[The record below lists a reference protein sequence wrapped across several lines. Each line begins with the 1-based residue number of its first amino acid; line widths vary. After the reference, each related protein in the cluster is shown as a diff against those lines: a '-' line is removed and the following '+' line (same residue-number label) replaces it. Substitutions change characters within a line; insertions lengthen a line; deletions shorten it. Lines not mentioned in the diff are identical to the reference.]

1 LKFTRNRYQ
10 EGSLRKVQRRSGAEM
25 WEYRYRNHAEP
36 GSPMRQITLSV
47 LEYPTESKA
56 RLRLQKEVLRINGPE
71 SFRAH
76 VIPTLGV
83 VIEKLKTD
91 EHFEDILQMP
101 PGAEVSP
108 DGLSYST
115 VAGYS
120 SYLTK
125 HIEPRWSSV
134 FLTDIKP
141 LHVSEWLKKLP
152 LSPKTKGHVRALF
165 HMLFE
170 RAMLWGL
177 LDLQRNPIELIKLK
191 GTSRRLRRPHIIT
204 PEKFQELIA
213 ILEQPYRTMAIVA
226 ICTGLRVSEV
236 LALRWEHI
244 DFSAGLILVQQ
255 GVVSGRIGKVKT
267 EASNDEIPLDP
278 VFAQLLLTWRGD
290 RTSGLVFPSHV
301 TGRSYHAGILQ
312 QKILRPK
319 GAEIGI
325 PKLGWHTF
333 RHTYRS
339 LLDEAGAPIG
349 VQQKLMRHSN
359 VATTMN
365 VYGNS
370 TLRAKQDAN
379 SKVVKILINPEK
391 DKDVA

>member
-1 LKFTRNRYQ
+1 MKFTRNRYQ
-10 EGSLRKVQRRSGAEM
+10 EGSLRRVQRKSGAEM

-47 LEYPTESKA
+47 LEYPTECKA
-56 RLRLQKEVLRINGPE
+56 RIRLQEEVLRINGPD

-76 VIPTLGV
+76 IKPTLGV
-83 VIEKLKTD
+83 VIEKFKT
-91 EHFEDILQMP
+91 EERFEEILNMP
-101 PGAEVSP
+101 PGAEISS
-108 DGLSYST
+108 DGMSYST
-115 VAGYS
+115 IAGYS

-125 HIEPRWSSV
+125 HIQPRWSSV
-134 FLTDIKP
+134 FLAEIKP
-141 LHVSEWLKKLP
+141 LQVSEWLKKLP

-191 GTSRRLRRPHIIT
+191 GTSRRLKRPHNIT

-213 ILEQPYRTMAIVA
+213 ILEEPYRTMAIVA
-226 ICTGLRVSEV
+226 ICTGLRISEV

-244 DFSAGLILVQQ
+244 DFSAGVILVQQ

-267 EASNDEIPLDP
+267 EASQDEVPIDP
-278 VFAQLLLTWRGD
+278 AFAQLLLTRRD
-290 RTSGLVFPSHV
+290 RASGLVFPSHV
-301 TGRSYHAGILQ
+301 TGRPYHAGILQ

-319 GAEIGI
+319 GEEIGI

-333 RHTYRS
+333 RHAYRS
-339 LLDEAGAPIG
+339 LLDEVGAPVG

-365 VYGNS
+365 VYGKS

-379 SKVVKILINPEK
+379 SKVVKMLIQS
-391 DKDVA
+391 KDVA

>member
-1 LKFTRNRYQ
+1 MILKFTRNRYQ
-10 EGSLRKVQRRSGAEM
+10 EGSLRRVQRKSGAEM
-25 WEYRYRNHAEP
+25 WEYRYRNHAED

-47 LEYPTESKA
+47 LEYPTETKA
-56 RLRLQKEVLRINGPE
+56 RIRLQEEVLRINGPE

-76 VIPTLGV
+76 VKPTLGV
-83 VIEKLKTD
+83 VIEKFKT
-91 EHFEDILQMP
+91 EERFEEILHMP
-101 PGAEVSP
+101 PGAEISP
-108 DGLSYST
+108 DGMSYST

-125 HIEPRWSSV
+125 HVEPRWSSV
-134 FLTDIKP
+134 LIADIKP
-141 LHVSEWLKKLP
+141 LQVMEWLRKLP

-191 GTSRRLRRPHIIT
+191 GTSRRLKRPHTIT
-204 PEKFQELIA
+204 PEKFQELVA
-213 ILEQPYRTMAIVA
+213 VLEEPYRTMAIVA
-226 ICTGLRVSEV
+226 MCTGLRVSEV

-244 DFSAGLILVQQ
+244 DFSAGVIMVQQ

-267 EASNDEIPLDP
+267 EASQDEIPIDP
-278 VFAQLLLTWRGD
+278 SFAQLLLGRLEGQPK
-290 RTSGLVFPSHV
+290 GLVFPSHV

-319 GAEIGI
+319 GEEIGI

-333 RHTYRS
+333 RHAYRS

-379 SKVVKILINPEK
+379 SKVVKMLIQK
-391 DKDVA
+391 KDVA